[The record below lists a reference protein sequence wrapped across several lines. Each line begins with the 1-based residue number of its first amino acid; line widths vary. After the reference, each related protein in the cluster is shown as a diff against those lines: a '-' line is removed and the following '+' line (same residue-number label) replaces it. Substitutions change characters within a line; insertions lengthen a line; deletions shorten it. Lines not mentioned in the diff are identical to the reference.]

1 MASSGQQP
9 AASSAPRE
17 ARADRL
23 PPAGA
28 NPTGAAGAD
37 HSPLRGVAV
46 GHGKRPIH
54 PAIERFLA
62 TAPVAGFID
71 YLNTGGR
78 LLRDMP
84 IGTRGDHPIGTRLK
98 RTRSGNKHRKKF
110 DYGIVMY
117 MRDFGIEYTVLWMRD
132 EAVLDPEYYSIGEEW
147 HRLASYKNAFRS
159 ADASAGEL
167 GIPQA
172 ATFEQLVGYWCV
184 PLPLPP
190 AAAAFAARAALR
202 RMAGHLTR
210 ARPARL
216 HAGGPPGERVRHR
229 PPSLPLCPRR
239 ELQRARSIA
248 AGCRLAVL

>member
-1 MASSGQQP
+1 MASSGPPIQP
-9 AASSAPRE
+9 VAE
-17 ARADRL
+17 
-23 PPAGA
+23 PP
-28 NPTGAAGAD
+28 
-37 HSPLRGVAV
+37 S
-46 GHGKRPIH
+46 
-54 PAIERFLA
+54 AIERFLA
-62 TAPVAGFID
+62 TAPVAGFIGH
-71 YLNTGGR
+71 LNTGGH
-78 LLRDMP
+78 LLRDMA
-84 IGTRGDHPIGTRLK
+84 IGTRLK

-110 DYGIVMY
+110 DYGVVMY
-117 MRDFGIEYTVLWMRD
+117 TKYFGIEFTVLWMRD
-132 EAVLDPEYYSIGEEW
+132 EAVLDPEYYSIDAEW
-147 HRLASYKNAFRS
+147 HRLASYKNAFRD
-159 ADASAGEL
+159 AEASAGEL

-216 HAGGPPGERVRHR
+216 HAGGPPGERVRR
-229 PPSLPLCPRR
+229 RRPSLPLCPRR